1 MVPIP
6 LIGISLLYRSHERH
20 EFAWNNPINISIFNS
35 LIELILLHVECTEIV
50 PLELDGVLQPLKALK
65 HRTLVQAVALA
76 RITIRLEE
84 AVVWAEHV
92 PSLLC
97 CALQDNNHE
106 STHKERSIHHL
117 VRLI

>member
-1 MVPIP
+1 MTVP
-6 LIGISLLYRSHERH
+6 LVGVTFFNRSHESH
-20 EFAWNNPINISIFNS
+20 HLAGDDPVDVTILDAFKVLIF
-35 LIELILLHVECTEIV
+35 LHVEGLERV
-50 PLELDGVLQPLKALK
+50 PVELDGVLQPLKALK